1 MVDITEIL
9 VHWHAGRSKNEIADS
24 LGVSR
29 NTVRKYVAPAEAAG
43 IAPGGMAI
51 SSAEWAARVRE
62 WFPELTDIRLR
73 QVTWPTIE
81 QHRDYIVAQLK
92 AGVTVTTI
100 HQRLRDEEGL
110 AVSIAS
116 MRRYVHANLPEEVRA
131 SQVRVLRLRE
141 AEPGEQG
148 QIDYGQL
155 GRWTDPKTGRRHM
168 VQAFV
173 MVLPASRHMFV
184 YPVLKMD
191 QQAWSSAHV
200 AAFAFFGGCPTR
212 LVPDNLK
219 TGVDRPDLYDPK
231 INRAYAELAAHYGV
245 LVDPARS
252 RKPRDKASVER
263 PMPYIRDSFWRGRTF
278 ASMEEMRE
286 QAARWCIEVAGAR
299 ACRPLADAAPLMV
312 FDAIEAERLAPLPAT
327 PFVLSRW
334 SKAKVGPDIHA
345 RVERVLYSIPWRYLG
360 RQLDVRSTATKV
372 QFFLGGELIKTHPRK
387 LAGKQTDLAD
397 YPPEKVA
404 FHMRTPAWCRSK
416 AEQIGPACIEVIADL
431 LGGERVVS
439 APRRSRGARPGRQAQ
454 PRAPGSRLRQGAGR
468 RRPLLPDRQ
477 GHLGRGHRDRPR
489 AGQPRRRRRRCFPAR
504 PRRPVR
510 RRLPG
515 PHRRGDP
522 VARGQRPGRQLTP

>member
-1 MVDITEIL
+1 MDITEIL
-9 VHWHAGRSKNEIADS
+9 VHWHAGRSKNEIAAS

-29 NTVRKYVAPAEAAG
+29 NTVRKYVTPAEEAG
-43 IAPGGMAI
+43 ITPGGAAI
-51 SSAEWAARVRE
+51 TSAEWAARVRE
-62 WFPELTDIRLR
+62 WFPEVVDGRLR
-73 QVTWPTIE
+73 QVTWPTID

-100 HQRLRDEEGL
+100 HQRLRDEHGL

-116 MRRYVHANLPEEVRA
+116 MRRYVHANLPEEVRT

-141 AEPGEQG
+141 AEPGAEA

-184 YPVLKMD
+184 YPVLKVD
-191 QQAWSSAHV
+191 QHAWSSAHV
-200 AAFAFFGGCPTR
+200 AAFGFFGGCPAR

-245 LVDPARS
+245 LIDPARS

-263 PMPYIRDSFWRGRTF
+263 PMPYIRDSFWRGRSFT
-278 ASMEEMRE
+278 SLEEMRQ
-286 QAARWCIEVAGAR
+286 QAERWCLEVAGR
-299 ACRPLADAAPLMV
+299 RPCRPLADAAPLVV
-312 FDAIEAERLAPLPAT
+312 FTAVEAERLAALPTT

-345 RVERVLYSIPWRYLG
+345 RVDKVLYSIPWRYLG
-360 RQLDVRSTATKV
+360 RHLDVRSTATMV
-372 QFFLGGELIKTHPRK
+372 QFFCSGELIKTHPRK

-404 FHMRTPAWCRSK
+404 FHLRTPAWCRGE
-416 AEQIGPACIEVIADL
+416 AEQIGPACLEVVTALLADADL
-431 LGGERVVS
+431 LY
-439 APRRSRGARPGRQAQ
+439 
-454 PRAPGSRLRQGAGR
+454 RLRAAQGVIGLADKHNPHRLEQACAKAIEVGDPSYRTIKGILAAGTETDPAPAGR
-468 RRPLLPDRQ
+468 GDGGADAFLHGPAALFADPPPGQVAEVIPL
-477 GHLGRGHRDRPR
+477 RGSSTSA
-489 AGQPRRRRRRCFPAR
+489 AG
-504 PRRPVR
+504 
-510 RRLPG
+510 
-515 PHRRGDP
+515 
-522 VARGQRPGRQLTP
+522 

>member
-9 VHWHAGRSKNEIADS
+9 VHWHAGRSKNEIAAS
-24 LGVSR
+24 LGLAR
-29 NTVRKYVAPAEAAG
+29 NTVRKYVAAAEEAG
-43 IAPGGMAI
+43 IVPGGAAI

-62 WFPELTDIRLR
+62 WFPEVADGRLR

-81 QHRDYIVAQLK
+81 QHRDYIVGQLK

-116 MRRYVHANLPEEVRA
+116 MRRYVHANLPEEARA
-131 SQVRVLRLRE
+131 SQVRVLRLHE
-141 AEPGEQG
+141 AEPGAEA

-155 GRWTDPKTGRRHM
+155 GRWTDPRSGRRHT

-200 AAFAFFGGCPTR
+200 AAFAFFGGCPAR

-231 INRAYAELAAHYGV
+231 INRAYAELASHYGV

-263 PMPYIRDSFWRGRTF
+263 PMPYIRDSFWRGRSF
-278 ASMEEMRE
+278 ASLEEMRE
-286 QAARWCIEVAGAR
+286 QAVRWCLEVAGTR
-299 ACRPLADAAPLMV
+299 ACRPLADAAPLVV
-312 FDAIEAERLAPLPAT
+312 FNAVEAGQLQALPQA

-334 SKAKVGPDIHA
+334 SRAKVGPDIHA
-345 RVERVLYSIPWRYLG
+345 RVDKVLYSIPWRYLG
-360 RQLDVRSTATKV
+360 RQLDVRSTATMV
-372 QFFLGGELIKTHPRK
+372 QFFCGGELIKTHPRK
-387 LAGKQTDLAD
+387 LSGKQTDLGD
-397 YPPEKVA
+397 YPPERVA
-404 FHMRTPAWCRSK
+404 FHQRTPAWCRRQ
-416 AEQIGPACIEVIADL
+416 AEQIGPACIEVVNVL
-431 LGGERVVS
+431 LAE
-439 APRRSRGARPGRQAQ
+439 GALY
-454 PRAPGSRLRQGAGR
+454 RLRAAQGVLGLADKHDPQRLEAACARALAVGDPSYRTVKGILVAGTESDPAPAGR
-468 RRPLLPDRQ
+468 GDGGAEAFLHGPDALFAEVIPLH
-477 GHLGRGHRDRPR
+477 G
-489 AGQPRRRRRRCFPAR
+489 ASTPA
-504 PRRPVR
+504 
-510 RRLPG
+510 
-515 PHRRGDP
+515 
-522 VARGQRPGRQLTP
+522 AS